1 MLFGVLAGQIP
12 VVHAFMKKTR
22 VTTAEDMA
30 LAANRWRIGNEMN
43 EEVKGG
49 AGSTVESWLEEEGLL
64 EEANAAA
71 IKSVLA
77 WQLREEMRTRGIT
90 KTRMA
95 ELLHSSPTQ
104 VDRILDPDNVGVP
117 FDMMNRAAKVV
128 GRKLR
133 IELV

>member
-1 MLFGVLAGQIP
+1 
-12 VVHAFMKKTR
+12 
-22 VTTAEDMA
+22 
-30 LAANRWRIGNEMN
+30 MN

-49 AGSTVESWLEEEGLL
+49 AGSTVESWLEDEGLL

-95 ELLHSSPTQ
+95 ELLHNSRTQ
-104 VDRILDPDNVGVP
+104 VDRILDPDNVGVS

>member
-1 MLFGVLAGQIP
+1 
-12 VVHAFMKKTR
+12 
-22 VTTAEDMA
+22 
-30 LAANRWRIGNEMN
+30 MN

-95 ELLHSSPTQ
+95 ELLHSSRTQ
-104 VDRILDPDNVGVP
+104 VDRILDPDNVGEAVELSP
-117 FDMMNRAAKVV
+117 YAVDVASGVESAPGIKDHDQLRRFIRNAKSA
-128 GRKLR
+128 R
-133 IELV
+133 